1 MTHLRCAIEVY
12 IGLFILVRVYLNDK
26 FQCLH
31 PKKVIKGELRSVIT
45 ILFFMMLLMQMSW
58 DFISTWIKYEENF
71 YILPNGK
78 IINKPFAAWTEQ
90 HQRIAQAIDYVECVN
105 LSMQVSVFFLLQCFW
120 NYLSNAVAKKSFMSS
135 WEFKALGSSAIFP
148 ILQWYFRH
156 DPSLRETA
164 PQLAYSIEMLFTSV
178 LGLRSNVR
186 FKRLLKMSR
195 NLKNG
200 SIIIEKLEY
209 FKDMNIYL
217 TVVLFSYGIS
227 LATLCIDGLTTAKV
241 VNQSKFASDFL
252 IANCNAAAI
261 LMWLVSISIFHPRR
275 STEDIDTSSKD
286 SNGMRRTKTSHG
298 TDLEISDK
306 YNNGS
311 FSDAKIVVNGQRL
324 SQRMTNFVE
333 SKNASRYDQESKNAT
348 RAGTFLRPMDP
359 VEVDYTSQTTR
370 SFTPTHQFTQSS
382 EKNSFSKS
390 IAVEDPYTNTS
401 INFTMVDPK
410 SPNAAQFQ
418 SKRDSFDSRPTSPYE
433 YPMQTM
439 SVGISNQDDFRFDPL
454 LEESSFDYLGN
465 SRTRT
470 PTGGRI

>member
-1 MTHLRCAIEVY
+1 
-12 IGLFILVRVYLNDK
+12 
-26 FQCLH
+26 
-31 PKKVIKGELRSVIT
+31 
-45 ILFFMMLLMQMSW
+45 
-58 DFISTWIKYEENF
+58 
-71 YILPNGK
+71 
-78 IINKPFAAWTEQ
+78 
-90 HQRIAQAIDYVECVN
+90 
-105 LSMQVSVFFLLQCFW
+105 MQVSVFFLLQCFW

-135 WEFKALGSSAIFP
+135 WEFKFYIFWALGSSAIFP

-178 LGLRSNVR
+178 LGLRSNAR

-200 SIIIEKLEY
+200 SIVIEKLEY

-227 LATLCIDGLTTAKV
+227 LATLCIDGLTVAKV

-275 STEDIDTSSKD
+275 STEEIDTSSKD

-306 YNNGS
+306 FNNE
-311 FSDAKIVVNGQRL
+311 N
-324 SQRMTNFVE
+324 
-333 SKNASRYDQESKNAT
+333 KNAGRYDQENT
-348 RAGTFLRPMDP
+348 RAGNFLRPMGP
-359 VEVDYTSQTTR
+359 VEVDYASQTTR
-370 SFTPTHQFTQSS
+370 SFTPTHQFTLSP
-382 EKNSFSKS
+382 EKSSFSKS
-390 IAVEDPYTNTS
+390 IAVEDPYTNTP

-410 SPNAAQFQ
+410 SPTTRFQ
-418 SKRDSFDSRPTSPYE
+418 NNQPKRDSFDSRPTSPQE

-454 LEESSFDYLGN
+454 LEESSFDYLG
-465 SRTRT
+465 TART

>member
-1 MTHLRCAIEVY
+1 
-12 IGLFILVRVYLNDK
+12 
-26 FQCLH
+26 
-31 PKKVIKGELRSVIT
+31 
-45 ILFFMMLLMQMSW
+45 
-58 DFISTWIKYEENF
+58 
-71 YILPNGK
+71 
-78 IINKPFAAWTEQ
+78 
-90 HQRIAQAIDYVECVN
+90 
-105 LSMQVSVFFLLQCFW
+105 
-120 NYLSNAVAKKSFMSS
+120 
-135 WEFKALGSSAIFP
+135 
-148 ILQWYFRH
+148 
-156 DPSLRETA
+156 
-164 PQLAYSIEMLFTSV
+164 
-178 LGLRSNVR
+178 
-186 FKRLLKMSR
+186 
-195 NLKNG
+195 
-200 SIIIEKLEY
+200 
-209 FKDMNIYL
+209 
-217 TVVLFSYGIS
+217 
-227 LATLCIDGLTTAKV
+227 
-241 VNQSKFASDFL
+241 
-252 IANCNAAAI
+252 
-261 LMWLVSISIFHPRR
+261 
-275 STEDIDTSSKD
+275 
-286 SNGMRRTKTSHG
+286 MRRTKTSHG

>member
-1 MTHLRCAIEVY
+1 MA
-12 IGLFILVRVYLNDK
+12 
-26 FQCLH
+26 
-31 PKKVIKGELRSVIT
+31 
-45 ILFFMMLLMQMSW
+45 W
-58 DFISTWIKYEENF
+58 DFISTWIKYEEKF

-78 IINKPFAAWTEQ
+78 IINKPFSTWTEQ
-90 HQRIAQAIDYVECVN
+90 HQHIAQAIDYVECVN

-135 WEFKALGSSAIFP
+135 WEFKFYIFWALGSSAIFP

-178 LGLRSNVR
+178 LGLRSNAR

-200 SIIIEKLEY
+200 SIVIEKLEY

-227 LATLCIDGLTTAKV
+227 LATLCIDGLTVAKV

-275 STEDIDTSSKD
+275 STEEIDTSSKD

-306 YNNGS
+306 FNNGS

-324 SQRMTNFVE
+324 SQRMTNFIE
-333 SKNASRYDQESKNAT
+333 NKNAGRYDQENT
-348 RAGTFLRPMDP
+348 RAGNFLRPMGP
-359 VEVDYTSQTTR
+359 VEVDYASQTTR
-370 SFTPTHQFTQSS
+370 SFTPTHQFTLSP
-382 EKNSFSKS
+382 EKSSFSKS
-390 IAVEDPYTNTS
+390 IAVEDPYTNTP

-410 SPNAAQFQ
+410 SPTTRFQ
-418 SKRDSFDSRPTSPYE
+418 NNQPKRDSFDSRPTSPQE

-454 LEESSFDYLGN
+454 LEESSFDYLG
-465 SRTRT
+465 TART